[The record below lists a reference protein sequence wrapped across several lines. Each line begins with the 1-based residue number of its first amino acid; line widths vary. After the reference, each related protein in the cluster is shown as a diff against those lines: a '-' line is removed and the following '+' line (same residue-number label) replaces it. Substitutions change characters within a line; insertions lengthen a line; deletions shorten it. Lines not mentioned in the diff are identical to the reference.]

1 MILQQLNFFDWL
13 SHHLFTCPFKTY
25 FGFDCPGCGLQRS
38 LLALIR
44 GNLVASFKFYPATI
58 PLIAIII
65 FTLLH
70 LKFDFKFG
78 AALIKISF
86 FAVAVIVLINYIYKI
101 YNHQLTA

>member
-1 MILQQLNFFDWL
+1 MILQQLNFLDWL
-13 SHHLFTCPFKTY
+13 NGHLFTCPFKSY
-25 FGFDCPGCGLQRS
+25 FGLDCPGCGLQRS
-38 LLALIR
+38 LIALLK
-44 GNLVASFKFYPATI
+44 GDLLASFKFYPATI
-58 PLIAIII
+58 PLIALII
-65 FTLLH
+65 FTLVH